1 MIDNKKLYELRLD
14 GNTFYVLWYLSYGY
28 DWALNIGKEYY
39 EASFSQ
45 IREHTGIKDNH
56 TIIKCIKKLVDM
68 GLITYSTD
76 WVNGKQK
83 STSKFTSNVVE
94 KIHHSSGKIPPQKW
108 KKSTTSSGKN
118 PQFSK
123 EKESKEITKENT
135 KEDFFSFEDSL
146 VDGMDY
152 NNKNI

>member
-28 DWALNIGKEYY
+28 DWALSIGKEYY

-45 IREHTGIKDNH
+45 IKEHTNIKKND
-56 TIIKCIKKLVDM
+56 TIIKCIKKLVEL
-68 GLITYSTD
+68 GLITHNTE
-76 WVNGKQK
+76 WVAGKQK
-83 STSKFTSNVVE
+83 SISKFTSNIVQ
-94 KIHHSSGKIPPQKW
+94 KMDYGSPKNGLMKSKKWTKSSP
-108 KKSTTSSGKN
+108 KN
-118 PQFSK
+118 GQLSK
-123 EKESKEITKENT
+123 EKESKEITKESNR
-135 KEDFFSFEDSL
+135 DFSFEDSL

>member
-14 GNTFYVLWYLSYGY
+14 GNTFYVLYYLSYGY
-28 DWALNIGKEYY
+28 DWALSIGKEYY

-45 IREHTGIKDNH
+45 IREHTGIKSNH
-56 TIIKCIKKLVDM
+56 TIIKCITKLMDM

-76 WVNGKQK
+76 FVNGKQK
-83 STSKFTSNVVE
+83 STSRFTSNVVQ
-94 KIHHSSGKIPPQKW
+94 KMHHSSAKNGLMKCKNY
-108 KKSTTSSGKN
+108 TTSSAKIA
-118 PQFSK
+118 QFSK
-123 EKESKEITKENT
+123 EKESKEISKES
-135 KEDFFSFEDSL
+135 KEGFSFEDSL